1 MIQTTV
7 KVSGMVCSMCEAHIN
22 DAIRAAFSVEKV
34 SSSHSK
40 GETVIL
46 SKEPLGENALR
57 AAINAT
63 GYMAG
68 EISTAV
74 YEKKGFFPFR
84 EEETVRSFRCRH
96 RGHRFDIYILYRR
109 TIIMK
114 KLGLFAAGVL
124 FGTAGIKLLGSKDA
138 KKVYAHTTAA
148 ALRAKEDVMKTVTAV
163 REGADDIYA
172 EAKAIN
178 ERRAEAEAAAV
189 VEDASAED
197 AKAE

>member
-7 KVSGMVCSMCEAHIN
+7 KVSGMACSMCEAHIN

-68 EISTAV
+68 EISTAI
-74 YEKKGFFPFR
+74 YEKKGFFHF
-84 EEETVRSFRCRH
+84 
-96 RGHRFDIYILYRR
+96 G
-109 TIIMK
+109 K
-114 KLGLFAAGVL
+114 K
-124 FGTAGIKLLGSKDA
+124 K
-138 KKVYAHTTAA
+138 H
-148 ALRAKEDVMKTVTAV
+148 
-163 REGADDIYA
+163 
-172 EAKAIN
+172 
-178 ERRAEAEAAAV
+178 
-189 VEDASAED
+189 
-197 AKAE
+197 